1 MRKKILLVDDNND
14 LLELLR
20 LSFKN
25 AGFSIITATNGLEAL
40 KKACSLLPDLV
51 LLDLMLPELDG
62 FGVCEKLRK
71 NPATAS
77 TPILL
82 LSGMSGQIARYAGF
96 ESGGTDF
103 VSKPASPSVLIAKI
117 REMLAEPKPLQQQQ

>member
-1 MRKKILLVDDNND
+1 MRKKILLVDDNKD
-14 LLELLR
+14 LLELLHR
-20 LSFKN
+20 SFKD

-40 KKACSLLPDLV
+40 RKACSLLPDLV

-77 TPILL
+77 MPILL
-82 LSGMSGQIARYAGF
+82 LSGMSGQIAKYAGF

-103 VSKPASPSVLIAKI
+103 IAKPATPSALISKI
-117 REMLAEPKPLQQQQ
+117 REMLAEARPASG